1 MYKTEVFFLLFNFV
15 STVALT
21 FINKACFSRISFG
34 YPAVLSNFHFFV
46 TWIGVDILRRAGKF
60 KPLHK
65 PYSTLSDRNF
75 LTIVVVVGLVTPLNN
90 TSLKLNSIGFYQ
102 IFKLLVT
109 PGIVFLEYILNGK
122 VLSRSCILSLIAVC
136 IFVLLSSGADIDFNV
151 RGTIFATVWVP
162 LACIYKVQWGRL
174 IKIHNCSTLSLM
186 HLVLPYAM
194 VIQTAIIP
202 LVDPPGILNY
212 NWTVDAYIWIGLSSV
227 CAFFVNYSGF
237 LVMARLGAIPHVLL
251 GQFKTCIIMV
261 GSTLIFGS
269 TFSIWQIFSSVGA
282 IMSIIAYSFFASL
295 EKDKDGKDSTPK
307 AIPTHSLMKDREVV
321 HITSV

>member
-1 MYKTEVFFLLFNFV
+1 MYKTGVFFLLFNFV

-151 RGTIFATVWVP
+151 RGTIFATVWVSNK
-162 LACIYKVQWGRL
+162 LRTALKFKFLFAL
-174 IKIHNCSTLSLM
+174 ILSLIRSRKCS
-186 HLVLPYAM
+186 HLF
-194 VIQTAIIP
+194 
-202 LVDPPGILNY
+202 ILR
-212 NWTVDAYIWIGLSSV
+212 V
-227 CAFFVNYSGF
+227 FVQNFDQKSRN
-237 LVMARLGAIPHVLL
+237 LLRLLFGSRICLEVLL
-251 GQFKTCIIMV
+251 CKRLKFQ
-261 GSTLIFGS
+261 
-269 TFSIWQIFSSVGA
+269 
-282 IMSIIAYSFFASL
+282 
-295 EKDKDGKDSTPK
+295 E
-307 AIPTHSLMKDREVV
+307 
-321 HITSV
+321 